1 MVGGANSS
9 NVTIRNNVV
18 HNCRTGIDVYAEDT
32 IVVEGNSA
40 VANSSSG
47 ISVQSCETTN
57 EFGTCRGVPSGPVVP
72 IVSNNRSGG
81 NGAHGIFLRDGEN
94 AVVQNN
100 VTYSNALTGISLRGV
115 PDGLVVNNLV
125 YRNGQEGL
133 SVGSGF
139 LAPGDPTDPATLAS
153 PNAIVL
159 NNTFFE
165 NGDWAVE
172 IGNSLA
178 ASPGAAVVH
187 NIAWRNGA
195 GRLGIG
201 VLNERGQTPVRQPSV
216 CNYVAGFNDVLDDYG
231 PDTPRNAYDLRVD
244 PLFVDPEGADGV
256 AGGEVVDG
264 QFIDR
269 SADDDFR
276 LRQSGGQISPAVDAG
291 ATSADRLG
299 LSGSTASSGAADTG
313 RIDLGFHYGASAAQV
328 VALRDPVHAPLRAQR
343 WRGYQRRDD
352 AWHRLRHH
360 RDRGP
365 AGARRHHRGGRARAS
380 IASATSHSPPDSGR
394 AFFVADAA
402 GERTGDAPGVTLVD
416 PGKCYFDP
424 IRQEFS
430 PGQTGFNLSSV
441 CGAVIDGFHVTG
453 ASDDGIQLQN
463 QSDGAEI
470 RDNVTFANSK
480 RGINV
485 VNSDDVHVTNN
496 LSYGN
501 STGGIQIGSGSRSAD
516 ACADGGAR
524 RAVIEFNTVYK
535 NVFNGIQIGTGAC
548 PSTGAT
554 VRYNVTGE
562 NGLAK
567 RGAGIEVGND
577 QTREQD
583 LVGYE
588 SSYNLVADRYAHGHP
603 ARRRRSADRSR
614 RRAALRRSDRHRD
627 DRRLAHRTATSAWCR
642 RETGDPRSSRGVD
655 FSDLTALKAGMSTR
669 RRAPTAR
676 RTAASPTSAITIRR
690 GGALIGDCNGD
701 GRVMVNEIVL
711 AVNIAVGNAAVVR
724 VSGGEQRRH
733 AGDHRRSDPGGE
745 LGTPGR
751 RVRMER
757 LRVSLHRQSHGRRRQ
772 PDAPR
777 AGAAAARP
785 CAASS
790 RCSAV

>member
-1 MVGGANSS
+1 MQAVGNPGDVVCVGPGLYVEGDLGPVSAVVNGTPTRPIEIRGDASGSATDDPPGTVQIVPPTGLPAEETPGTAFRILGHHDLVIEGFDIGGFRDAGIQIRSDTLVGGANSS

-18 HNCRTGIDVYAEDT
+18 HNCRSGIDVYAEDT

-40 VANSSSG
+40 LANSSSG
-47 ISVQSCETTN
+47 ISVQSCETIN
-57 EFGTCRGVPSGPVVP
+57 EFGTCRGLPSGPVVP

-100 VTYSNALTGISLRGV
+100 VTYSNALTGISLRGED
-115 PDGLVVNNLV
+115 DGLVVNNLV

-165 NGDWAVE
+165 NGEWAVE
-172 IGNSLA
+172 IGNPLA

-201 VLNERGQTPVRQPSV
+201 VLNERGQTQVRQPSV

-231 PDTPRNAYDLRVD
+231 PDTAQRLRSARGSAVRR
-244 PLFVDPEGADGV
+244 P
-256 AGGEVVDG
+256 GGRRRRRRRRSG
-264 QFIDR
+264 SQFIDR

-276 LRQSGGQISPAVDAG
+276 LRRAVADRPAVDAG
-291 ATSADRLG
+291 ATSAGRLG
-299 LSGSTASSGAADTG
+299 LNGSTASSGAADTG

-328 VALRDPVHAPLRAQR
+328 VAYETPFMPLYVRT
-343 WRGYQRRDD
+343 G
-352 AWHRLRHH
+352 
-360 RDRGP
+360 
-365 AGARRHHRGGRARAS
+365 GADTSDGMTPGTAFGTIGTAARRARAG
-380 IASATSHSPPDSGR
+380 ITVVVGPGVYRECDITSPPDSGR

-416 PGKCYFDP
+416 PGRVYFDP

-430 PGQTGFNLSSV
+430 PGQTGFTLSSV

-463 QSDGAEI
+463 QSDAAEI
-470 RDNVTFANSK
+470 RDNVTFANNK

-485 VNSDDVHVTNN
+485 VNSDDAHVANN

-535 NVFNGIQIGTGAC
+535 NVFNGIQIGTGRALPPVRPC
-548 PSTGAT
+548 AT
-554 VRYNVTGE
+554 TSPVRMRRAARRRYRRRQQRDPAQE
-562 NGLAK
+562 
-567 RGAGIEVGND
+567 
-577 QTREQD
+577 
-583 LVGYE
+583 LVGYQ
-588 SSYNLVADRYAHGHP
+588 SSYTSSPTATRRRA

-614 RRAALRRSDRHRD
+614 RRAALRRSERDRD
-627 DRRLAHRTATSAWCR
+627 DRRLAHEPQFR
-642 RETGDPRSSRGVD
+642 
-655 FSDLTALKAGMSTR
+655 L
-669 RRAPTAR
+669 
-676 RTAASPTSAITIRR
+676 
-690 GGALIGDCNGD
+690 
-701 GRVMVNEIVL
+701 
-711 AVNIAVGNAAVVR
+711 
-724 VSGGEQRRH
+724 EQRDR
-733 AGDHRRSDPGGE
+733 
-745 LGTPGR
+745 
-751 RVRMER
+751 
-757 LRVSLHRQSHGRRRQ
+757 
-772 PDAPR
+772 
-777 AGAAAARP
+777 
-785 CAASS
+785 
-790 RCSAV
+790 